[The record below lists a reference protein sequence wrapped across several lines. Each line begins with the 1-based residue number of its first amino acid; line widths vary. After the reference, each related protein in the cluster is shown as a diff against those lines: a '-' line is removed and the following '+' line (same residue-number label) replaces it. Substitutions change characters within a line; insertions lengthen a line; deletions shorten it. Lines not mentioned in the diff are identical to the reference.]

1 MSKWGSENEVENS
14 VEKIVPKEKKNLGF
28 FPGSTI
34 GNFCPDDA
42 RNLLKK
48 FANILGKNNHLVIG
62 IDIRKDRKLMEKA
75 YNDSNG
81 ITAKFNK
88 NILVGINKKL
98 DAKFDADN
106 FEHLANINEKKKE
119 SRCI

>member
-1 MSKWGSENEVENS
+1 
-14 VEKIVPKEKKNLGF
+14 
-28 FPGSTI
+28 
-34 GNFCPDDA
+34 
-42 RNLLKK
+42 
-48 FANILGKNNHLVIG
+48 
-62 IDIRKDRKLMEKA
+62 MEKA

-106 FEHLANINEKKKE
+106 FEHLAYFNEKKKE

>member
-1 MSKWGSENEVENS
+1 
-14 VEKIVPKEKKNLGF
+14 
-28 FPGSTI
+28 
-34 GNFCPDDA
+34 
-42 RNLLKK
+42 
-48 FANILGKNNHLVIG
+48 
-62 IDIRKDRKLMEKA
+62 MEKA

-106 FEHLANINEKKKE
+106 FEHLAYFNEKKKIIE
-119 SRCI
+119 MHLIINVWKLLVFLLVNYLDKIGKKC

>member
-1 MSKWGSENEVENS
+1 MRISIKLILL
-14 VEKIVPKEKKNLGF
+14 KKLFQKKKNLGF

-34 GNFCPDDA
+34 GNFCPDVTQ
-42 RNLLKK
+42 NLLKK

-62 IDIRKDRKLMEKA
+62 IDIRKRQKLMEKA

-81 ITAKFNK
+81 IVTAKFNK
-88 NILVGINKKL
+88 NILRGINKKL
-98 DAKFDADN
+98 DAKFNTEN
-106 FEHLANINEKKKE
+106 FEHLAYFNEKKKE

>member
-1 MSKWGSENEVENS
+1 MQ
-14 VEKIVPKEKKNLGF
+14 
-28 FPGSTI
+28 
-34 GNFCPDDA
+34 
-42 RNLLKK
+42 NLLKK

-106 FEHLANINEKKKE
+106 FEHLAYFNEKKKKN
-119 SRCI
+119 RDAFNK